1 LGARLKYKRMLINY
15 KAWETRTAGTLPEK
29 EPLRGRKSEFR
40 KFNMVKS
47 LRLILVPCVRHTEAF
62 FAAAE
67 LEATILRHQS
77 NAARVATGFELNNS
91 QDDNKLWLIDV
102 PPHRIRPTV

>member
-1 LGARLKYKRMLINY
+1 MHESHVSLASRI
-15 KAWETRTAGTLPEK
+15 
-29 EPLRGRKSEFR
+29 LRAS
-40 KFNMVKS
+40 
-47 LRLILVPCVRHTEAF
+47 VRHTEAF

-67 LEATILRHQS
+67 REPTILRHQT

-91 QDDNKLWLIDV
+91 QGDNKLWLIDV

>member
-1 LGARLKYKRMLINY
+1 MAYRWSLAAQRVAFSFL
-15 KAWETRTAGTLPEK
+15 
-29 EPLRGRKSEFR
+29 LRAS
-40 KFNMVKS
+40 
-47 LRLILVPCVRHTEAF
+47 VRHTEAF

-67 LEATILRHQS
+67 REPTILRHQS

-91 QDDNKLWLIDV
+91 QDDNELWLIDV